1 MTTQELNVDSAEIAK
16 FERLAARWWDLEG
29 EFKPLHDLNPLR
41 ANYIDERAQV
51 AEKKL
56 LDVGCGGGIL
66 CEAMAQRGAIVTGI
80 DMGDAPLEVAK
91 LHSLESG
98 VNVDYIKTT
107 AEEFAAKHPQSYDV
121 VTCLE
126 ML

>member
-51 AEKKL
+51 AEKNYSMWVAAAAFFAKPWPN
-56 LDVGCGGGIL
+56 
-66 CEAMAQRGAIVTGI
+66 A
-80 DMGDAPLEVAK
+80 AP
-91 LHSLESG
+91 
-98 VNVDYIKTT
+98 
-107 AEEFAAKHPQSYDV
+107 
-121 VTCLE
+121 
-126 ML
+126 

>member
-56 LDVGCGGGIL
+56 LDVGCGGAERSGQCNHGRPTWSQMTL
-66 CEAMAQRGAIVTGI
+66 AQLDKLFMRG
-80 DMGDAPLEVAK
+80 
-91 LHSLESG
+91 
-98 VNVDYIKTT
+98 
-107 AEEFAAKHPQSYDV
+107 Q
-121 VTCLE
+121 
-126 ML
+126 